1 MGTINSAFSMM
12 TSAMDADQAALN
24 IVSNNVANTN
34 TTGCTR
40 QVPNWQENDPVNI
53 GSFTVGTGASV
64 TGATSVRDRVLE
76 ARLNQQEQLASASS
90 SRLAALNAV
99 ETLFTPSTGS
109 TDSAAGDIGSDITGF
124 FNSFSSLEA
133 DPANNA
139 LRENVLSAAS
149 KLASDLS
156 NAAASLTA
164 QRASLDQGSVGI
176 VSQVNAT
183 SEALAKLNLQIQSL
197 PPGTD
202 AGTLEDQRQ
211 QDLLQLSQLIGVNQ
225 VTTENNGIAITTT
238 SGQLLAS
245 SGTSQQ
251 LTSGSLN
258 GVTHF
263 FLGTQDVTDQLTAGG
278 GSLGGILTAR
288 DVDIPKVLNSLDEI
302 AYDVSTAVNAQN
314 NLGKDATGATSSVMN
329 AAAGA
334 LSLDI
339 FAPPPTLVTNGVAGH
354 DVSGAAIAMQV
365 VMTDPSGIAASST
378 TEGVGGNSNA
388 IAIANMARTLQLNG
402 KTPSDFYAGM
412 VTNLGSKVSQVQT
425 ENTAENA
432 SVTQLQTQR
441 DALSSVNLNDE
452 ASALTLLERSY
463 QAASQVFAILN
474 SIMASA
480 LNLGSQTT
488 VS

>member
-12 TSAMDADQAALN
+12 TSALDADQSALN
-24 IVSNNVANTN
+24 IVSNNVANAN
-34 TTGCTR
+34 TVGYSR
-40 QVPNWQENDPVNI
+40 QVPNWQENDPVKI

-64 TGATSVRDRVLE
+64 IGATSIRDRVLE

-90 SRLAALNAV
+90 SRLAALNTV
-99 ETLFTPSTGS
+99 ETLFTPSSGAAN
-109 TDSAAGDIGSDITGF
+109 SAAGDIGSDITGF

-149 KLASDLS
+149 KLAGDIS

-164 QRASLDQGSVGI
+164 QRASLDQGAAGI

-183 SEALAKLNLQIQSL
+183 TEALSKLNLQIQSL

-202 AGTLEDQRQ
+202 GGTLEDQRQ
-211 QDLLQLSQLIGVNQ
+211 QDLLQLSQLIGINQ

-245 SGTSQQ
+245 QGTSQQ

-278 GSLGGILTAR
+278 GSLGGLLTAR
-288 DVDIPKVLNSLDEI
+288 DVDIPKVLKSLDEI
-302 AYDVSTAVNAQN
+302 AYDVSAAVNTQN
-314 NLGKDATGATSSVMN
+314 NLGKDATGATSSVLD
-329 AAAGA
+329 ATTGA

-339 FAPPPTLVTNGVAGH
+339 FAPPPTLVANGAKGH
-354 DVSGAAIAMQV
+354 DISSAALAMQV
-365 VMTDPSGIAASST
+365 VMTNPSGIAASNT
-378 TEGVGGNSNA
+378 KEGVGGNSNA

-402 KTPSDFYAGM
+402 RTPSDFYAGL
-412 VTNLGSKVSQVQT
+412 VTDLGSKVSQVQT
-425 ENTAENA
+425 ENTAEKA